1 MFNAFNSNMSYFS
14 WPARVCTVDK
24 TKGRQGRS
32 QGKAKEKDSTCSAAA
47 GTAAEEGTVSHDLIL
62 ENIHI
67 QNRYIYVYIYISL
80 SYHYFVISISF
91 HASLFIVPTATLSH

>member
-1 MFNAFNSNMSYFS
+1 MVRNYVYLYFIHEMYLWNVRQMFNAFNSNMSYIS
-14 WPARVCTVDK
+14 WPARLWTVDK

-67 QNRYIYVYIYISL
+67 QNRYIYVCIYIS
-80 SYHYFVISISF
+80 
-91 HASLFIVPTATLSH
+91 